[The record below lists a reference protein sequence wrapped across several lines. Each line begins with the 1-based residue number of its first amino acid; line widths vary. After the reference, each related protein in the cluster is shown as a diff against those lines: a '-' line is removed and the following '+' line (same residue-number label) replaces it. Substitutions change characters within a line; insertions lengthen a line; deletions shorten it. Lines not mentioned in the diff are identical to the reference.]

1 MATPTAW
8 LAKCAPTHTESVKKT
23 IFRAEYVE
31 CGPSAVLVAAVP
43 GGTEGA
49 SSSND
54 SVGGHT
60 RPQQLRKM
68 PSFDFKLSLTLGP
81 AEGTWDGAGDAR
93 ERVADQ

>member
-1 MATPTAW
+1 MAGKISDLGQGLGIPPQHTDTQ
-8 LAKCAPTHTESVKKT
+8 HTESVKKT

-31 CGPSAVLVAAVP
+31 CGPSVVLEAAVP

-49 SSSND
+49 SCSND

-68 PSFDFKLSLTLGP
+68 PSFDF
-81 AEGTWDGAGDAR
+81 
-93 ERVADQ
+93 